1 MPTAVLLSGG
11 LDSAV
16 LLADEAV
23 RGEVQPVYVSVGLAW
38 EAAERAMV
46 SLFLAHARFHGR
58 VRPLVSLSVD
68 MRDVYAA
75 SHWAVEGRPPAY
87 HTPDEDVYLP
97 GRNIVLLG
105 KAGVYC
111 AAAALDRLVL
121 GTLAHNPFPDATPE
135 FRAAMARALTLGLAH
150 DLQIDA
156 PYAGTSKAEVVERG
170 IALGLPLELTLSC
183 MSPVVARRSSLVARR
198 SSLVARRSSL
208 VARAATASEQRATST
223 EHRATSDEQRE
234 TSDEQRELPLHCG
247 TCSKCRE
254 RHDAFLEL
262 GLADPTVYE
271 DERHVRA

>member
-1 MPTAVLLSGG
+1 MSGTAVLLSGG

-16 LLADEAV
+16 LLADEAT
-23 RGEVQPVYVSVGLAW
+23 RGDVQPLYVSVGLAW

-46 SLFLAHARFHGR
+46 SQFLAQARFRGR
-58 VRPLVSLSVD
+58 VRPLVSLTVD

-111 AAAALDRLVL
+111 AAAKLDRVVL

-135 FRAAMARALTLGLAH
+135 FRAAMASALTLGLAH

-156 PYAGTSKAEVVERG
+156 PYAGWSKAEVIKRG
-170 IALGLPLELTLSC
+170 IELGLPLELTLSC
-183 MSPVVARRSSLVARR
+183 MNPGFGIRGSGFGNRG
-198 SSLVARRSSL
+198 
-208 VARAATASEQRATST
+208 
-223 EHRATSDEQRE
+223 SDFESRIPTPE
-234 TSDEQRELPLHCG
+234 SPLHCG
-247 TCSKCRE
+247 LCSKCRE

-262 GLADPTVYE
+262 GLADPTFYA